1 MQVSF
6 KFDEERGFVTDTP
19 EKNPILLKN
28 SLSNHTEN
36 FAPTEL
42 LLLAMGGCTSDDV
55 LSILKKMRA
64 DFETYR
70 CEVTAQRNEEHPR
83 TVKRAVIHYIFT
95 GNIDPDKARK
105 AILLSLTKYCSVSII
120 VKRGG
125 ADVRYSLTINGN
137 RIDNEVDPE
146 AVAQTA

>member
-6 KFDEERGFVTDTP
+6 KFDETKGFVTDTP
-19 EKNPILLKN
+19 GKNQILLKN

-64 DFETYR
+64 DFEAFR
-70 CEVTAQRNEEHPR
+70 CEITAERNEEHPR
-83 TVKRAVIHYIFT
+83 TIKKAVIHYIFT
-95 GNIDPDKARK
+95 GSIDPDKARK
-105 AILLSLTKYCSVSII
+105 AIILSLTKYCSVSILAR
-120 VKRGG
+120 RGG
-125 ADVRYSLTINGN
+125 ADVRYSLTIDGN
-137 RIDNEVDPE
+137 RIDYEVDPE
-146 AVAQTA
+146 AVAETA